1 TVAPATELTMVLF
14 HSMLIDAIRLSGWV
28 PGLNALEF
36 SDDYEVD
43 LPSTDCDDG
52 EEHFE
57 TTLISVA
64 TLFTAQ
70 AASFKAYGVFCA
82 EYPGTIEIVKNLQQL
97 TWNCHM
103 HSDSP

>member
-1 TVAPATELTMVLF
+1 
-14 HSMLIDAIRLSGWV
+14 MLINAVRLSGWV

-57 TTLISVA
+57 TALISVA

-70 AASFKAYGVFCA
+70 VSQCFAFFLCR
-82 EYPGTIEIVKNLQQL
+82 L
-97 TWNCHM
+97 
-103 HSDSP
+103 